1 VVANFISAYRHL
13 LAGAAAALVLGLGTA
28 PARAADEGAAK
39 GAATKGAAAA
49 GDDSKVV
56 GPPETKWDDMTKE
69 QRGKYMKAVVTPKM
83 KPVFQEFDPKMF
95 AKFDCTSCH
104 GKEAKAKKFKMPNPD
119 LHPLPNTP
127 AAFQAMM
134 AKKPTWPKW
143 VDFMA
148 KKVEPQMAA
157 LLGMPAYDPK
167 KPDPNAFG
175 CKGCHTLNEGKE

>member
-1 VVANFISAYRHL
+1 VVEYFSSASRYL
-13 LAGAAAALVLGLGTA
+13 LAGAALALIVGVAPSAANAADAGAA
-28 PARAADEGAAK
+28 PAAAK
-39 GAATKGAAAA
+39 G
-49 GDDSKVV
+49 DDKVV
-56 GPPETKWDDMTKE
+56 GPPDVKWDDMTKE

-95 AKFDCTSCH
+95 AKFDCSSCH
-104 GKEAKAKKFKMPNPD
+104 GKDAKARKFRMPNPE

-157 LLGMPAYDPK
+157 LLGMQPFDPK